1 TYLLLLA
8 QSTSMIGSVARR
20 AAGTLARP
28 NFRPVAFRNFST
40 AEAPAVMKL
49 NFGLPHQTIY
59 KEKVVDQVI
68 IPGSE
73 GEYGVTAG
81 HSPIVAELKP
91 GVVQVMHEP
100 GQEPEKFFVS
110 AGFALTHPTSVTDI
124 TAIEAVRV
132 EELDEA
138 AVREAYD
145 SSKREMEAAPN
156 GSREEAEAQVAFE
169 TSKAM
174 GSAIGVT
181 LA

>member
-1 TYLLLLA
+1 MLGVA
-8 QSTSMIGSVARR
+8 ARR
-20 AAGTLARP
+20 VAGAAARP
-28 NFRPVAFRNFST
+28 ALRTARCFST

-49 NFGLPHQTIY
+49 NFCLPHETIY
-59 KEKVVDQVI
+59 KDKDVDQVI
-68 IPGSE
+68 IPGSA

-91 GVVQVMHEP
+91 GVVQVLHEA

-138 AVREAYD
+138 AVKTSYD
-145 SSKREMEAAPN
+145 AAKREMDAAAE
-156 GSREEAEAQVAFE
+156 GSREAAEAQVAVE
-169 TSKAM
+169 TTRAM
-174 GSAIGVT
+174 AAAIGVA
-181 LA
+181 LSS

>member
-1 TYLLLLA
+1 MLGVA
-8 QSTSMIGSVARR
+8 ARR
-20 AAGTLARP
+20 VVGAAARP
-28 NFRPVAFRNFST
+28 ALRSARCLST
-40 AEAPAVMKL
+40 AEAPAAMKL
-49 NFGLPHQTIY
+49 NFCLPHESIY
-59 KEKVVDQVI
+59 KDKVVDQVI
-68 IPGSE
+68 IPGSA

-91 GVVQVMHEP
+91 GVLQVLHEP

-110 AGFALTHPTSVTDI
+110 AGFALTHPSSVTDI

-138 AVREAYD
+138 AVKAAFET
-145 SSKREMEAAPN
+145 SKREMEAAAE
-156 GSREEAEAQVAFE
+156 GSREAAEAQVGVE

-174 GSAIGVT
+174 AAAIGLT